1 MDLIG
6 IDNENGH
13 FPPNFFLE
21 GLDDELA
28 PKRIEWSAL
37 GKDAPHNKLRLH
49 AGAHIQAIEQA
60 STIRDFERVTETVR
74 KATYGLLEALGY
86 TYQRESAPIAGGKL
100 VPILARASDHDGRDT
115 LWILEAPY
123 PEDAD
128 PTADPLSLAFEQI
141 QLPDYS
147 EESRPQEPIEEILGD
162 GIFDAERPP
171 RFVLVFGL
179 RQAILIR
186 RDKWHSRSALRF
198 DLQEIFSRADMDTL
212 TAMAVFLGRETLAPE
227 VGVPY
232 VDRLEEEAQRRA
244 NAVTTSLKRTVRD
257 AIELLGQEVLDVTE
271 GKYPKGHPRA
281 GRLVEG
287 ADLAK
292 DCLRY
297 MYRLL
302 FLFYAEA
309 NPKLGLAAMNNP
321 VYVSGYSLE
330 SLRNLEAVRLSTT
343 AERNGTFLWESLNRL
358 VSLMRDGTG
367 HLKHKKGFVLPGAK
381 VALLHPEST
390 PILSRVSLRNEAMQK
405 ILRLLSLKTGRGQA
419 ARISYAQLGIGQ
431 LGAVYETLISFTG
444 VLAKEDLIEIR
455 AVGGASQDDDE
466 VASSADDADFEDE
479 AGDDETDDAPEI
491 DRRDAVDLLA
501 PSYFVPR
508 SRAREFGADRV
519 IYDGTNPRLYPKG
532 TFIYRLAGRD
542 REKTAAYYTPQPLA
556 ALLVKHTIMERCTD
570 LSADEIL
577 DLKILEPAMGSAA
590 FIAETVNQLSDLYL
604 QRKQEELDT
613 VLPQEQYYIE
623 RQKVRAYLSD
633 RNAFGVDLNPI
644 ATELGAISLWLN
656 SLHGSEFAPW
666 FNDQLVAGNSLIGAR
681 RATYASD
688 SLRRTGQNSWL
699 KGLPKEI
706 GWKEQRPGN
715 HVWQFLVPAPGM
727 ANFEKEKSIKE
738 FAEPYQEA
746 IKEWRRNG
754 WERPLSETEA
764 KMALRLSKVVD
775 ELFEAVADDLA
786 AARNS
791 CNDPI
796 TIWPDKHMSGGG
808 DGDFIRKQHH
818 LSVLR
823 GDEHLSN
830 SVPYKRLK
838 MAMDAW
844 CALWLWPLD
853 KAHLLPDRAT
863 WFNNLRFILEGGYLG
878 DDEELEPGETAQKDC
893 FDIFE
898 PGEADAIAD
907 ALPSASRQGE
917 MFQSTDVDGFVED
930 TPWLRV
936 AREVAQRERFMHFD
950 LVFADIL
957 RERGGFDIIIGNPPW
972 AKPSWNEGLVL
983 TDIDPVNAGLSATEA
998 KRILAE
1004 ALDRAPDQRRGE
1016 RRVSAKE
1023 AFLEEF
1029 VSTRGAMAV
1038 TSSAIMNP
1046 YAGGG
1051 SNNLYRCFVDLS
1063 FRLLAPDGY
1072 AGLIHQDGHLGD
1084 PKSGGFRRHWYTRI
1098 AKHFEFINRM
1108 KAKNFAEV
1116 DHNVR
1121 FSLNVYRGEPTDV
1134 DFENFSYAFVA
1145 SQIEDSYAHDG
1156 VGPVPNIKTDEGHW
1170 DTRGHRN
1177 RITRIDR
1184 EALSVIH
1191 ALSEQEDVSVEEAR
1205 FIQPYSS
1212 RTLDVF
1218 RQMARLPKLDAAIP
1232 KVRRTVSNP
1241 TGERIVETP
1250 LWQMSS
1256 LWHETGAQKDG
1267 TIERS
1272 TAFRAAVE
1280 SILQG
1285 PLFHVG
1291 NPLNKTPRAICR
1303 KNGDY
1308 DVIDLPSIPD
1318 DYIPRTNYAPAIEF
1332 EEYRRRLARCRW
1344 DPTKS
1349 HVDFYRVAFR
1359 RMVSLTM
1366 ERSLISS
1373 IVPVGI
1379 SHVNTVESVSFCDS
1393 LNAVIFQSF
1402 ASSLPADFLTKANGR
1417 ADLFES
1423 TVAGMPWVDPGSTA
1437 QHRSLRLACLTS
1449 AYADLWN
1456 CHAHALGVLP
1466 WSSTDPRLFLEGPVE
1481 GPRTWDRTAGLR
1493 TEFAR
1498 RLALVEIDVLVAQAL
1513 GLSLDQLI
1521 EIYRIYFPVLQ
1532 ENEAGTWYDQN
1543 GRIVWTCSKGLPGV
1557 GWLDDRG
1564 KSPGRRAWE
1573 NLLETNPS
1581 ELTCEAIDDTQP
1593 GGPRTVTRHFV
1604 GPFTKC
1610 DRVEDYRRAWAHF
1623 ERLKSDEAA

>member
-128 PTADPLSLAFEQI
+128 PTADPLSLAFERM

-171 RFVLVFGL
+171 RFVLVVGL

-287 ADLAK
+287 EDLAK

-343 AERNGTFLWESLNRL
+343 AERNGTFLWESLNKL

-367 HLKHKKGFVLPGAK
+367 HLKHNKGFVLPGAK

-444 VLAKEDLIEIR
+444 VVAKEDLIEIR
-455 AVGGASQDDDE
+455 AVGGAAQDDDE

-479 AGDDETDDAPEI
+479 VGDDETDDAPEI

-508 SRAREFGADRV
+508 SRAREFGVDRV

-556 ALLVKHTIMERCTD
+556 ALLVKHTIMERCKD

-577 DLKILEPAMGSAA
+577 DLKVLEPAMGSAA
-590 FIAETVNQLSDLYL
+590 FIAETVNQLADLYL
-604 QRKQEELDT
+604 QRKQEEPGAPN
-613 VLPQEQYYIE
+613 LPQEQYYIE

-706 GWKEQRPGN
+706 GWKEQRPSN
-715 HVWQFLVPAPGM
+715 HVWQFLLPAPGM

-818 LSVLR
+818 LSVLT

-863 WFNNLRFILEGGYLG
+863 WFNNLRFILEGGYFG
-878 DDEELEPGETAQKDC
+878 DDEELDADGNAQKDF

-950 LVFADIL
+950 LAFADIL

-983 TDIDPVNAGLSATEA
+983 ADIDPVNAGLSASDA
-998 KRILAE
+998 KNVLAE
-1004 ALDRAPDQRRGE
+1004 ALAKAPPQRRSG
-1016 RRVSAKE
+1016 RHLSATE
-1023 AFLEEF
+1023 AFIEDF
-1029 VSTRGAMAV
+1029 SITRGAMSV
-1038 TSSAIMNP
+1038 TSSAMMNP
-1046 YAGGG
+1046 HAGSGQ
-1051 SNNLYRCFVDLS
+1051 NNLYRCFVDLA
-1063 FRLLAPDGY
+1063 FRLVSTNGNI
-1072 AGLIHQDGHLGD
+1072 GLIHQDGHLKED
-1084 PKSGGFRRHWYTRI
+1084 KSLFRKNWYERI
-1098 AKHFEFINRM
+1098 VKYFEFSNKISS
-1108 KAKNFAEV
+1108 KNFSEV
-1116 DHNVR
+1116 LHTKR
-1121 FSLNVYRGEPTDV
+1121 FSLNVYRGAPSV
-1134 DFENFSYAFVA
+1134 VSFEQMVHAFLA
-1145 SQIEDSYAHDG
+1145 SQVDDSYMHDG
-1156 VGPVPNIKTDEGHW
+1156 MGPLPLLRTPEGNWNTVGHKNRLCLVTKKELEVFRDLLSPGREVKEARLIQMYSSSLMSALGSFAHLERLCDAVQGVQVEPLFHESGAQKAREIFRETGFADSIGSAILSGPNI
-1170 DTRGHRN
+1170 
-1177 RITRIDR
+1177 
-1184 EALSVIH
+1184 
-1191 ALSEQEDVSVEEAR
+1191 
-1205 FIQPYSS
+1205 Y
-1212 RTLDVF
+1212 
-1218 RQMARLPKLDAAIP
+1218 
-1232 KVRRTVSNP
+1232 VSNP
-1241 TGERIVETP
+1241 
-1250 LWQMSS
+1250 LY
-1256 LWHETGAQKDG
+1256 
-1267 TIERS
+1267 
-1272 TAFRAAVE
+1272 
-1280 SILQG
+1280 
-1285 PLFHVG
+1285 
-1291 NPLNKTPRAICR
+1291 KTPRRNCT
-1303 KNGDY
+1303 KPQHY
-1308 DVIDLPSIPD
+1308 DNIHLPEIPAS
-1318 DYIPRTNYAPAIEF
+1318 YAPRVNYVATEKANLPMSRF
-1332 EEYRRRLARCRW
+1332 FKARPFVDGYRL
-1344 DPTKS
+1344 
-1349 HVDFYRVAFR
+1349 AFR
-1359 RMVSLTM
+1359 RRIDLQS
-1366 ERSLISS
+1366 ERSFTAAIIPPGAKHIAGIHSAAFGEPVELLDICALTSS
-1373 IVPVGI
+1373 IPY
-1379 SHVNTVESVSFCDS
+1379 
-1393 LNAVIFQSF
+1393 
-1402 ASSLPADFLTKANGR
+1402 DFLFKALGKG
-1417 ADLFES
+1417 DIGVSDFES
-1423 TVAGMPWVDPGSTA
+1423 IP
-1437 QHRSLRLACLTS
+1437 SLRLGIEARLRVLALNCLNGE
-1449 AYADLWN
+1449 YAGLWDSFV
-1456 CHAHALGVLP
+1456 AHDRRAD
-1466 WSSTDPRLFLEGPVE
+1466 WSVSDRRLVE
-1481 GPRTWDRTAGLR
+1481 TIDISKEWTWDSPLR
-1493 TEFAR
+1493 TDFAR
-1498 RLALVEIDVLVAQAL
+1498 RLALVEVDVLVAMAL
-1513 GLSLDQLI
+1513 GWDINQLI
-1521 EIYRIYFPVLQ
+1521 DVMRIYFPLLQ
-1532 ENEAGTWYDQN
+1532 MNENATWFDQK
-1543 GRIVWTCSKGLPGV
+1543 GQIVWSASRALSGV

-1573 NLLETNPS
+1573 SLLETNPS

-1623 ERLKSDEAA
+1623 ERLQSDEAA